1 MATNARHPTVL
12 WAQREEIIYLTVEL
26 HDAQDAKIDLTE
38 GSIDF
43 SNTTDDLLYKFH
55 LDFYKPIKP
64 DQAKKSL
71 TGRKTLMVLEKAEGE
86 WWPRLTKDTGKLNF
100 LKTDFDHWKDSDD
113 EEEDEA
119 KDFPGMDFSQMG
131 GMGGMGGMPGMGG
144 MGGMPG
150 MGGMGGMPDMSALAG
165 MAGMGGMPGM
175 GGAPMNF
182 GDEDDVD
189 SGDEGDEE
197 PAK

>member
-26 HDAQDAKIDLTE
+26 HDAQDAKIELKE

-43 SNTTDDLLYKFH
+43 SNTTDDLLYTFH

-64 DQAKKSL
+64 EEAKKSL

-113 EEEDEA
+113 SEDEA
-119 KDFPGMDFSQMG
+119 ADFPGMDFSQMG
-131 GMGGMGGMPGMGG
+131 GMPGMG
-144 MGGMPG
+144 
-150 MGGMGGMPDMSALAG
+150 
-165 MAGMGGMPGM
+165 GM

-182 GDEDDVD
+182 DAEGDAD

-197 PAK
+197 AAK